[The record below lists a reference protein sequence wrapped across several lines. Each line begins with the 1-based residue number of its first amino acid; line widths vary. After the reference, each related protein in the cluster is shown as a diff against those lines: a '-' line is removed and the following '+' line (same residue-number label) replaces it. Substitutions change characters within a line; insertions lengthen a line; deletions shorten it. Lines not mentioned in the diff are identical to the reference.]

1 VNTLNVLDK
10 SNQDKYRERIARRIA
25 MELQS
30 GMIVN
35 LGVGI
40 PTLIQDYLKA
50 NHGVFLQS
58 ENGVLGMGA
67 TPCKE
72 DMDMDL
78 ISASKQPITLDKGA
92 SIFSS
97 ADSFAMIRGGHID
110 IAVLGALQVSEKG
123 EIANWAIPGQDIL
136 GVGGAM
142 DLVANAKKLIIAITH
157 VTKDMK
163 PKIVKN
169 LTYPTSGI
177 RYAEKIVTD
186 KGVFTIE
193 DGKMYLQEI
202 ANDCSLEEIRN
213 YTEAHFEV
221 VRELKTMLV

>member
-1 VNTLNVLDK
+1 VNTLRGLDK
-10 SNQDKYRERIARRIA
+10 SKQVEYRERIARRIA

-40 PTLIQDYLKA
+40 PTLIQDYLQP

-67 TPCKE
+67 TPNKE
-72 DMDMDL
+72 DRDMDL
-78 ISASKQPITLDKGA
+78 ISASKQPISLNKGA

-97 ADSFAMIRGGHID
+97 ADSFAMIRGGHVD
-110 IAVLGALQVSEKG
+110 IAVLGALQVSENG

-163 PKIVKN
+163 PKIVKS

-177 RYAEKIVTD
+177 RYAEKIVTE
-186 KGVFTIE
+186 KGVFTVE

-202 ANDCSLEEIRN
+202 AHDCSLEEIRN
-213 YTEAHFEV
+213 YSDADFEV
-221 VRELKTMLV
+221 VRELKTMIV